1 MSFRM
6 FKLHGRWSIQLY
18 VCVDESH
25 EVKALITML
34 HSWTTQDERWDSL
47 KCENIEQMAE
57 PAIYGWSFL
66 CHVSVVA
73 LWKTLIMESCVSIT
87 NTSSVL
93 LSIFSLSYLLLQCLI
108 VSDCRLCVCVNCY
121 DLSLN
126 IFLLLYFKTYK
137 RLSHTSSDN
146 LQDVIIIKCYFHA
159 YLPQR
164 SNQRHGINFLIDLLF
179 FFQFFFLFCVSL
191 WKLNHEYFF
200 SYFMYE
206 YALFFLKF

>member
-1 MSFRM
+1 MNQLPFIQM
-6 FKLHGRWSIQLY
+6 IQLY

-87 NTSSVL
+87 NTSPIL

-108 VSDCRLCVCVNCY
+108 VSDCRLCVCV
-121 DLSLN
+121 L
-126 IFLLLYFKTYK
+126 IVMIWVWTYSYYCISK
-137 RLSHTSSDN
+137 HTSHTSSDN

-164 SNQRHGINFLIDLLF
+164 SNQRHSINFLIDLLF
-179 FFQFFFLFCVSL
+179 FFNFFFFFCVSL

-200 SYFMYE
+200 SYFMYD

>member
-1 MSFRM
+1 MNQLPFIQM
-6 FKLHGRWSIQLY
+6 IQLY

-87 NTSSVL
+87 NTSPIL

-108 VSDCRLCVCVNCY
+108 VSDCRLCVCVLIVMVWVWTYSYYCISKHTKGKVT
-121 DLSLN
+121 LVLT
-126 IFLLLYFKTYK
+126 TYK
-137 RLSHTSSDN
+137 TSSLLN
-146 LQDVIIIKCYFHA
+146 VIFMHIYLSVLIKDIASISSWTYC
-159 YLPQR
+159 
-164 SNQRHGINFLIDLLF
+164 F
-179 FFQFFFLFCVSL
+179 FFNFFF
-191 WKLNHEYFF
+191 FF
-200 SYFMYE
+200 V
-206 YALFFLKF
+206 

>member
-1 MSFRM
+1 MIILYDLFFVICDTPYDCQRERGVKHVIEFPFM
-6 FKLHGRWSIQLY
+6 NQLPFIQMIQLY
-18 VCVDESH
+18 VCVNESH

-87 NTSSVL
+87 NTSPVL

-108 VSDCRLCVCVNCY
+108 VSDCRLCVCVC
-121 DLSLN
+121 
-126 IFLLLYFKTYK
+126 
-137 RLSHTSSDN
+137 
-146 LQDVIIIKCYFHA
+146 
-159 YLPQR
+159 
-164 SNQRHGINFLIDLLF
+164 
-179 FFQFFFLFCVSL
+179 
-191 WKLNHEYFF
+191 
-200 SYFMYE
+200 
-206 YALFFLKF
+206 